1 MSSALDSSTET
12 GDALSELA
20 RLWRRY
26 EADPDGAIRAITE
39 TGCAAIDAARCSV
52 WLLSD
57 DRTTLRCLDLYER
70 AERRHT
76 HGLVLAAADYPDYFA
91 ALEAEEPIAATDAH
105 TDARTRE
112 FSPGY
117 LAPLGI
123 GAMLDAPVRTGGKLV
138 GVVCNEHIG
147 GARTWTLA
155 AQRDAAFLASLASLS
170 LELGARARREAL
182 LAATLE
188 STGEGIV
195 AVDAERV
202 VAFNRRFLEMWGFE
216 SPPRAL
222 AALRA
227 HLAARTRQL
236 DTLIADASDILA
248 GVDADTVDVIE
259 LVDGRTFERTGRPQ
273 LLRGEIVGRV
283 WSYRDVSNQRRAEA
297 ALRASEARMRDLA
310 IRDGLTGLFNRRFA
324 LEQLASAI
332 AAATSSGERVAVALI
347 DVDHFKQVNDQHGHL
362 VGDAVLRDVGR
373 TLGERLRGSDLVGR
387 YGGEEF
393 VVVMRR
399 ASAIQAAGVLDQLR
413 GRLDERTATP
423 DLPRYTF
430 SAGVAEFPTDGGDP
444 NSLLAR
450 ADERLYLAKRTG
462 RNRVLHDD
470 DLAGA
475 DAGADADADADAT

>member
-1 MSSALDSSTET
+1 MSTELRPDP

-26 EADPDGAIRAITE
+26 ESDPDGAIRAITE
-39 TGCAAIDAARCSV
+39 TGCAAIDVARCSV
-52 WLLSD
+52 WLLSE

-70 AERRHT
+70 AEQRHT
-76 HGLVLAAADYPDYFA
+76 HGMVLGAADYPAYFA
-91 ALEAEEPIAATDAH
+91 ALESEEPIAAHDAH
-105 TDARTRE
+105 TDPHTRE

-117 LAPLGI
+117 LTPLDI
-123 GAMLDAPVRTGGKLV
+123 GAMLDAPVRSGGMLV

-147 GARTWTLA
+147 PARVWSGP

-170 LELGARARREAL
+170 LELGQRARREAL

-202 VAFNRRFLEMWGFE
+202 VAFNRRFLEMWGFD
-216 SPPRAL
+216 SPPREL
-222 AALRA
+222 RALRN
-227 HLAARTRQL
+227 HLAARAVQL
-236 DTLIADASDILA
+236 DSFIADASDILA
-248 GVDADTVDVIE
+248 GIEADTVDVVQ

-283 WSYRDVSNQRRAEA
+283 WSYRDVTQQRRAEA
-297 ALRASEARMRDLA
+297 ALRASEAHLRDLA
-310 IRDGLTGLFNRRFA
+310 IRDGLTGIFNRRFA
-324 LEQLASAI
+324 LEQLA
-332 AAATSSGERVAVALI
+332 AALTHAAGAGERVAVALI
-347 DVDHFKQVNDQHGHL
+347 DVDFFKQVNDQYGHL

-373 TLGERLRGSDLVGR
+373 VLGDRLRGSDLVGR

-399 ASAIQAAGVLDQLR
+399 ASAEQAATVLDALR
-413 GRLDERTATP
+413 SKLSDRPGTVEV
-423 DLPRYTF
+423 PRYTF

-444 NSLLAR
+444 IALLAQ
-450 ADERLYLAKRTG
+450 ADLRLYAAKRAG
-462 RNRVLHDD
+462 RNRVL
-470 DLAGA
+470 AA
-475 DAGADADADADAT
+475 DAPPAT